1 MDTFHQID
9 FETLKHLLDEDRLNV
24 EDETQIWETIQL
36 WIIKDSKKRKL
47 KLKSLI
53 STIRYG
59 RLSWEYLEQKLIKS
73 SIMDDFKEEAYRIM
87 ETYKSLEVSSK

>member
-24 EDETQIWETIQL
+24 KDEVQIWETIQL
-36 WIIKDSKKRKL
+36 WILKDSKKRKL
-47 KLKSLI
+47 KLKSLL